1 MINIVEC
8 LEKMVMGKD
17 IKMENKAS
25 RITVLLGAGS
35 SVEIGGITSYELTK
49 KISEKLDTSEEYTKI
64 YNILTYMYMNENE
77 KLNFED
83 IFNILEHIYS
93 INHENSKLSK
103 IITLYEPWKNIN
115 PDLIKNLIFK
125 IIAIIAACIHEY
137 DEKFDINN
145 ENTKFFVNFWKEI
158 SQRRRLDIT
167 TLNYDTCVEQCL
179 SKEAWTDG
187 YNENEKEKIPEIKKF
202 SLGEIRAQR
211 FDPQIL
217 AVTEKSR
224 IMHLHGCILFGTPSK
239 KNDELGTDIHDMYK
253 FNTYDDASDY
263 LDSKNFSTQDWQSLF
278 AGPIITGLR
287 KVDKIT
293 IYPYSS
299 YLYEFEKSILNNESL
314 LIIGY
319 SFGDLYL
326 NYLLKRM
333 LQLHGE
339 KRRIVIITKYN
350 EEKINNFINHFK
362 RFGSILSDSDIAIVD
377 ELTKIITMIDNTESS
392 DSLLS
397 PEERKE
403 IRSKLCNIFQ
413 YIKEKDS
420 ILSENENEVITKLMN
435 ESYMQVLEKN
445 KNLFEDKV
453 IDKIENKYVH
463 IYYKGMRDAFENH
476 EDEIINFL
484 NGDQ

>member
-1 MINIVEC
+1 M
-8 LEKMVMGKD
+8 
-17 IKMENKAS
+17 
-25 RITVLLGAGS
+25 
-35 SVEIGGITSYELTK
+35 
-49 KISEKLDTSEEYTKI
+49 
-64 YNILTYMYMNENE
+64 
-77 KLNFED
+77 
-83 IFNILEHIYS
+83 
-93 INHENSKLSK
+93 
-103 IITLYEPWKNIN
+103 
-115 PDLIKNLIFK
+115 
-125 IIAIIAACIHEY
+125 
-137 DEKFDINN
+137 
-145 ENTKFFVNFWKEI
+145 
-158 SQRRRLDIT
+158 
-167 TLNYDTCVEQCL
+167 
-179 SKEAWTDG
+179 
-187 YNENEKEKIPEIKKF
+187 
-202 SLGEIRAQR
+202 
-211 FDPQIL
+211 
-217 AVTEKSR
+217 
-224 IMHLHGCILFGTPSK
+224 
-239 KNDELGTDIHDMYK
+239 
-253 FNTYDDASDY
+253 
-263 LDSKNFSTQDWQSLF
+263 
-278 AGPIITGLR
+278 
-287 KVDKIT
+287 
-293 IYPYSS
+293 
-299 YLYEFEKSILNNESL
+299 
-314 LIIGY
+314 
-319 SFGDLYL
+319 
-326 NYLLKRM
+326 
-333 LQLHGE
+333 HGE